1 LPEERTQECLSGP
14 LVAQLPGGPHLSF
27 LGSSFFSWLNAP
39 MRTFTFLLLA
49 AGAALGQTMVD
60 RTFLMRA
67 ETTTVDKLTGTTH
80 VCVLVYPDGKYH
92 LEKGFQSNESSTM
105 ETHVYLDQLPEAS
118 LKQLETTLDDSDF
131 QGINAPTPQGSVPPD
146 LDQLAV
152 AVPREHAIQ
161 SLRFDTASQRKPYE
175 RGVKPL
181 LDWIKDVQKRK
192 TPVAKDEHSNNC
204 EAPQVMYRII
214 TPHSSDKDVP
224 NQR

>member
-1 LPEERTQECLSGP
+1 LRDRRPQDCPSGP
-14 LVAQLPGGPHLSF
+14 TVACRRAGSAFFVGPR
-27 LGSSFFSWLNAP
+27 FFSWLNAP
-39 MRTFTFLLLA
+39 VRTFTFLVLA
-49 AGAALGQTMVD
+49 AGFALPQTMVE

-92 LEKGFQSNESSTM
+92 LEKGFQSNESTTM
-105 ETHVYLDQLPEAS
+105 DTHVYLDQLPDAS
-118 LKQLETTLDDSDF
+118 LKQLETTLDSPDF
-131 QGINAPTPQGSVPPD
+131 QGISAPELHSNAPPD

-161 SLRFDTASQRKPYE
+161 SMRFDTASQRKPYE
-175 RGVKPL
+175 KSVKPL

-224 NQR
+224 DQR